1 MEPSLSRDHASPA
14 TANRASANPGSA
26 NLVSTV
32 RLPPPDGGHSLAEM
46 ARRDLDA
53 ALQLLADRAQY
64 ITGATGAAIALRRNG
79 KNDML
84 CRASAGSN
92 APELGALLSTEFGLS
107 GESVRTRQPLRCDDA
122 ERDVRVNREVCR
134 QLGIAS
140 VVVMP
145 VVNDDGVLGVFEL
158 FSGRVNAFGERD
170 LSAVQR
176 LSEMVETAVR
186 LAEATEHLPE
196 RLKAAELS
204 ATAVGTGDTEEDRVL
219 EGPELVSADLLAEE
233 LNLDDLVLDEFFVKE
248 PEPVAEVSGKG
259 PGVATK
265 ESVQSAAPPSAATE
279 AVSQNAANVVQQSVK
294 VETPTLPQAVG
305 EVGTLVTTGAV
316 AATPVEPKA
325 VVAEAVVPS
334 PVEPKQIVPETLT
347 TTPVELKSTV
357 PENAAAAPA
366 EPKAVVPKNTAAQP
380 QSAQPVPAPSE
391 EAISLKKPLFWSAV
405 PNPAA
410 EGKTEEDGDRSHV
423 PPVLRGL
430 RKCEVCGFP
439 VSASRVLCVECEEK
453 KWRGQ
458 LRVPQGSGARQV
470 ETPPATAPTG
480 RPKEARAFAAAQAAA
495 ASTAV
500 PTRRGSAPAAA
511 SSVSA
516 AASTV
521 VKESSAGTAQ
531 PSAVVRDPLPA
542 THPAPLKPAEK
553 SVRTSTNFVLSAGIA
568 NSQSWLSA
576 NKYVIAA
583 VLLVAAV
590 AVTAV
595 FLLR

>member
-1 MEPSLSRDHASPA
+1 MEPSLSRDQASPA
-14 TANRASANPGSA
+14 RANRASANPGSA

-32 RLPPPDGGHSLAEM
+32 HLPPPDGGHWLAEM

-79 KNDML
+79 MNDML

-122 ERDVRVNREVCR
+122 ECDVRVNREVCR

-204 ATAVGTGDTEEDRVL
+204 ATAVGTGDAEEDRVL
-219 EGPELVSADLLAEE
+219 EGPELVSGDLLAEE

-248 PEPVAEVSGKG
+248 PEPVAEASGKM
-259 PGVATK
+259 PEVAIK

-279 AVSQNAANVVQQSVK
+279 AVAQNAANVVQSVK
-294 VETPTLPQAVG
+294 VETPTLPQAAG

-316 AATPVEPKA
+316 ATTPVKPKA

-334 PVEPKQIVPETLT
+334 PVEPKQIVPETLP
-347 TTPVELKSTV
+347 TTPVEPKSTV
-357 PENAAAAPA
+357 RENAAATPA
-366 EPKAVVPKNTAAQP
+366 EPKAVVPENTSAQP

-391 EAISLKKPLFWSAV
+391 EAIAPKKPLFWSAV
-405 PNPAA
+405 PNPADQ
-410 EGKTEEDGDRSHV
+410 GKTEEDGDRSHV

-439 VSASRVLCVECEEK
+439 VSAGRVLCVECEEK

-480 RPKEARAFAAAQAAA
+480 PPKEARAFAAAQAAA

-500 PTRRGSAPAAA
+500 PTRRMSAPAAA

-516 AASTV
+516 AASAV
-521 VKESSAGTAQ
+521 VKESGAGTAQ
-531 PSAVVRDPLPA
+531 PSAVVRGPLPA

-553 SVRTSTNFVLSAGIA
+553 SVRTSTDFVLSAGIG
-568 NSQSWLSA
+568 NSQSWFST

-583 VLLVAAV
+583 VLLVVAV

>member
-14 TANRASANPGSA
+14 MANRASTNPDSA
-26 NLVSTV
+26 NLVSTA
-32 RLPPPDGGHSLAEM
+32 RFPAQGSGHSLAEM

-84 CRASAGSN
+84 CRASTGSN

-186 LAEATEHLPE
+186 LAEATQHLPE

-204 ATAVGTGDTEEDRVL
+204 APAVGTGDAEEDRVL
-219 EGPELVSADLLAEE
+219 EGPELVPGDLLAEE
-233 LNLDDLVLDEFFVKE
+233 LNLDDLVLDEFFIKE
-248 PEPVAEVSGKG
+248 PEPIAEVSAKENVQNATADA
-259 PGVATK
+259 VAAK
-265 ESVQSAAPPSAATE
+265 PIAKNAPSMARQSAKAE
-279 AVSQNAANVVQQSVK
+279 I
-294 VETPTLPQAVG
+294 PTLPQVAG
-305 EVGTLVTTGAV
+305 EVGTLVTAGAV
-316 AATPVEPKA
+316 AATSVETKAVIAETAAQAPMESKA
-325 VVAEAVVPS
+325 VVAERIVPAAT
-334 PVEPKQIVPETLT
+334 EPKPTLPETAVA
-347 TTPVELKSTV
+347 TPVQ
-357 PENAAAAPA
+357 
-366 EPKAVVPKNTAAQP
+366 PKAVVPEKTAAR
-380 QSAQPVPAPSE
+380 AQPAQPAPPALQ
-391 EAISLKKPLFWSAV
+391 EAISSKKQLFWSAV
-405 PNPAA
+405 PSPPA
-410 EGKTEEDGDRSHV
+410 EDEKPEEANRNV

-430 RKCEVCGFP
+430 RKCEACGFP
-439 VSASRVLCVECEEK
+439 VSAGRALCVECEEK

-458 LRVPQGSGARQV
+458 LRVPPGGGARQIA
-470 ETPPATAPTG
+470 TPAAAAPVAL
-480 RPKEARAFAAAQAAA
+480 PKEGRAFAAAQSA
-495 ASTAV
+495 ASVAV
-500 PTRRGSAPAAA
+500 PMTRV
-511 SSVSA
+511 VSPA

-521 VKESSAGTAQ
+521 AVTPAQVKEGTAPASSAVRPANPPMQPAQ
-531 PSAVVRDPLPA
+531 S
-542 THPAPLKPAEK
+542 KPAEE
-553 SVRTSTNFVLSAGIA
+553 SLGTLSSGFVFSAGMG

-583 VLLVAAV
+583 VLLVAV

>member
-1 MEPSLSRDHASPA
+1 
-14 TANRASANPGSA
+14 
-26 NLVSTV
+26 
-32 RLPPPDGGHSLAEM
+32 
-46 ARRDLDA
+46 LDA

-64 ITGATGAAIALRRNG
+64 ITGATGAAIALRRHG

-84 CRASAGSN
+84 CRASTGSN

-122 ERDVRVNREVCR
+122 ERDERVNREVCR

-204 ATAVGTGDTEEDRVL
+204 LPAVGTGDAEEDRVL
-219 EGPELVSADLLAEE
+219 EGPELVPGDLLAEE
-233 LNLDDLVLDEFFVKE
+233 LNLDDLVLDEFFVKD
-248 PEPVAEVSGKG
+248 PEPPGAAAE
-259 PGVATK
+259 AI
-265 ESVQSAAPPSAATE
+265 A
-279 AVSQNAANVVQQSVK
+279 QNAAKVAQQSVK
-294 VETPTLPQAVG
+294 VETPTPPQAAG
-305 EVGTLVTTGAV
+305 EVGTLVTAGAV

-325 VVAEAVVPS
+325 VVAEAVAPS

-347 TTPVELKSTV
+347 TTPVEPKPPV
-357 PENAAAAPA
+357 PEDAAATPA
-366 EPKAVVPKNTAAQP
+366 QPIAVVPEITAAQP
-380 QSAQPVPAPSE
+380 EPAQPVPAPSA
-391 EAISLKKPLFWSAV
+391 EAISPKKPLFWSAV

-410 EGKTEEDGDRSHV
+410 EGERGEDGDRSHV

-430 RKCEVCGFP
+430 RKCDACGFP
-439 VSASRVLCVECEEK
+439 VSASRLLCVECEEK

-458 LRVPQGSGARQV
+458 LRIPQGGGARQIA
-470 ETPPATAPTG
+470 TPATAAPPMV
-480 RPKEARAFAAAQAAA
+480 PKEARAFAAAQSAASVTSSLNHAVPAAA
-495 ASTAV
+495 ASAGA
-500 PTRRGSAPAAA
+500 R
-511 SSVSA
+511 
-516 AASTV
+516 ASTTL
-521 VKESSAGTAQ
+521 KESSAAAAR
-531 PSAVVRDPLPA
+531 PPVAMRPA
-542 THPAPLKPAEK
+542 TPATQPTPLKPAEK
-553 SVRTSTNFVLSAGIA
+553 SPGPDFVLSAGMA
-568 NSQSWLSA
+568 TSQSWFAA

>member
-32 RLPPPDGGHSLAEM
+32 RFPPPDAGHSLAEM

-79 KNDML
+79 KHDML

-176 LSEMVETAVR
+176 LSKMVETAVR

-204 ATAVGTGDTEEDRVL
+204 ATAAGTGDAEEDRVL

-233 LNLDDLVLDEFFVKE
+233 LNLDDRVLDEFFVKE
-248 PEPVAEVSGKG
+248 PEPVAEASGKG
-259 PGVATK
+259 PEVAIK
-265 ESVQSAAPPSAATE
+265 ESVQSATPRAATE
-279 AVSQNAANVVQQSVK
+279 AVGQNAANVVQQSVK
-294 VETPTLPQAVG
+294 VETPTLPQAAG

-325 VVAEAVVPS
+325 VVAEAVVPA

-347 TTPVELKSTV
+347 TTPVEPKSTV
-357 PENAAAAPA
+357 PKNAAATPA
-366 EPKAVVPKNTAAQP
+366 ESKAVVPENIAAQP

-391 EAISLKKPLFWSAV
+391 EAISPKKPLFWSAV

-410 EGKTEEDGDRSHV
+410 EGKTDEDGDRSHV

-439 VSASRVLCVECEEK
+439 VSAGRVLCVQCEEK

-470 ETPPATAPTG
+470 ETPSATAPTG
-480 RPKEARAFAAAQAAA
+480 PPKQARAFAAAQAAA

-500 PTRRGSAPAAA
+500 PTRCGFAPAAA
-511 SSVSA
+511 SAVSA
-516 AASTV
+516 AASAV

-531 PSAVVRDPLPA
+531 PSAVVRGPLPA

-553 SVRTSTNFVLSAGIA
+553 SVRTSTDFVLSAGIG
-568 NSQSWLSA
+568 NSQSWFSA